1 MSNDSVDRR
10 DFLKTSAAAGLGAF
24 MTNDVANKVVSS
36 PLILTN
42 GSPNERLRVAVMGL
56 NSRGAVHARS
66 FAKMANCEVAYLCDV
81 DSKVLDKSMA
91 EVTPLQAGAPKRT
104 NDIRRV
110 LDDKNVDALAI
121 AAPDHW
127 HTPATILA
135 LKAGKHVYLEKPV
148 GHNPHEDEI
157 VVAAQQKYRGL
168 VQVGTQRRSG
178 PHFIELRQALKN
190 GVIGTPYLARAWY
203 ANTRTSI
210 GKGKPVASPATLD
223 YELWQGPA
231 PRTPYRDNVVHYNW
245 HWFTRWG
252 TGEICNNGTHEIDVA
267 RMLLGLDY
275 PTRVYSSGGR
285 YHFDDDWQ
293 FPDTQ
298 EATFEFEGN
307 KRIVWHSQS
316 CNGLL
321 THGRQRGT
329 SILGTNGSIVVDQDG
344 YTIHDLKNKVVKES
358 MPGAKTADATNPVG
372 DDALTQMH
380 LDNFASAVRTGTPL
394 SAPVS
399 DGAKTAMLCHLGTI
413 AHQTGRILRTDPK
426 NGHIIGDVEA
436 SKLWKREYDAS
447 WTPTV

>member
-1 MSNDSVDRR
+1 MPNEPVDRR
-10 DFLKTSAAAGLGAF
+10 DFIKTAGAAGLGVLVTSRA
-24 MTNDVANKVVSS
+24 AAS
-36 PLILTN
+36 PMINLK
-42 GSPNERLRVAVMGL
+42 GSPGERMRVAVMGL
-56 NSRGAVHARS
+56 NSRGLVHARS
-66 FAKMANCEVAYLCDV
+66 FAKMPNCEVAYLIDV
-81 DSKVLDKSMA
+81 DADVLAKARMA
-91 EVTPLQAGAPKRT
+91 VTAVQPGAPKTT
-104 NDIRRV
+104 NDLRHA
-110 LDDKNVDALAI
+110 LDDKGVDALVI

-148 GHNPHEDEI
+148 GHDPHEDEI
-157 VVAAQQKYRGL
+157 VVAAQRKYRRL

-178 PHFIELRQALKN
+178 PRFAELYQALGE

-203 ANTRTSI
+203 ANTRTTI
-210 GKGKPVASPATLD
+210 GKGKSAPVPTGLD

-267 RMLLGLDY
+267 RWMLGVDY

-285 YHFDDDWQ
+285 YHYQDDWQ

-298 EATFEFEGN
+298 EATFEFEGG

-316 CNGLL
+316 CNGLQ
-321 THGRQRGT
+321 THGRGRGT
-329 SILGTNGSIVVDQDG
+329 SILGTNGSVVVDQDG
-344 YTIHDLKNKVVKES
+344 YTIYDLKNKIVKEV
-358 MPGAKTADATNPVG
+358 GAGTKTDGTNVVG
-372 DDALTQMH
+372 DDALTQLH
-380 LDNFASAVRTGTPL
+380 LEDFARAVRTGSPL
-394 SAPVS
+394 SAPVD

-413 AHQTGRILRTDPK
+413 AHQTGRILHTDPK
-426 NGHIIGDVEA
+426 NGHIIGDVA
-436 SKLWKREYDAS
+436 AAKLWKRQYHPS